1 MADSHEQCDALLA
14 DATWW
19 FKGFRAGAQQI
30 EAWGNSDPTDGIG
43 HGLLRV
49 REWLSQ
55 LARGKR
61 RVLGMNDRNLGVAM
75 SEAEFERIYDGLR
88 DHSGDGDR
96 ALARETAE
104 KVWREF
110 VAERREPKDDEQIP
124 F

>member
-1 MADSHEQCDALLA
+1 MADSHEQSDALLA

-19 FKGFRAGAQQI
+19 LKGFRAGAQQI

-43 HGLLRV
+43 CGLLAV
-49 REWLSQ
+49 RDWLSR

-61 RVLGMNDRNLGVAM
+61 RVLGMDDRNLAVVLT
-75 SEAEFERIYDGLR
+75 EAEFERLYDGLR
-88 DHSGDGDR
+88 GHAGDADR

-104 KVWREF
+104 TIWREF
-110 VAERREPKDDEQIP
+110 VAERREPKEDGQIP